1 MICQVSAGK
10 KNSWSSNSRVSH
22 PHQSPHSLSISLSAA
37 WLQRMVGNICEISL
51 FLKRL
56 LEYVQEKNELGVIDP
71 DADLIEEL
79 EKKCK
84 CRFNLQTFQ

>member
-1 MICQVSAGK
+1 
-10 KNSWSSNSRVSH
+10 
-22 PHQSPHSLSISLSAA
+22 
-37 WLQRMVGNICEISL
+37 MVGNICEISL

-79 EKKCK
+79 GKKCK